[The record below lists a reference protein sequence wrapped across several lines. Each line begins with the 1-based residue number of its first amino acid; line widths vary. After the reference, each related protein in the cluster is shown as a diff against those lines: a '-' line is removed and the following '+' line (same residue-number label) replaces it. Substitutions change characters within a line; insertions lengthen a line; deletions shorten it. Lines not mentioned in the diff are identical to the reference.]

1 MFGHISDRC
10 MKKLIITFSVVL
22 ALTIPIVFLAQGQP
36 SIQRFNYSSNLSESG
51 QSPLVTN
58 ENVRRPLT
66 SSLEATVFGGG
77 RAILDITGI
86 QINDTGNVTFF
97 LKTPDWV
104 SVRNQPSIL
113 YLPIREDANGLARK
127 KMFDLLF
134 YAFTNKQDVSIGYN
148 PASKIIQVVNV

>member
-1 MFGHISDRC
+1 

-22 ALTIPIVFLAQGQP
+22 ALITPIAFLAQGQP
-36 SIQRFNYSSNLSESG
+36 SIQRFNYSSNLLESG

-58 ENVRRPLT
+58 ENIRRPLT
-66 SSLEATVFGGG
+66 PLLEATMLGGG

-104 SVRNQPSIL
+104 SVRNQPSVL
-113 YLPIREDANGLARK
+113 YLQLQGDAISNSLARQ

-134 YAFTNKQDVSIGYN
+134 YAFSNKQDVSIGYN
-148 PASKIIQVVNV
+148 QASKIIQVVNVEQ

>member
-1 MFGHISDRC
+1 
-10 MKKLIITFSVVL
+10 MKKLIITLSVVL
-22 ALTIPIVFLAQGQP
+22 ALITPIVFLAQGQP
-36 SIQRFNYSSNLSESG
+36 SIQRINYSSNLLESG

-58 ENVRRPLT
+58 ENIRQPLT
-66 SSLEATVFGGG
+66 PLLEGSMLGGG

-104 SVRNQPSIL
+104 SVRDQPSVL
-113 YLPIREDANGLARK
+113 YLPIHGDANSLARQ

-134 YAFTNKQDVSIGYN
+134 YAFSNKQDVSIGYN
-148 PASKIIQVVNV
+148 QASKIIQVVNVEQ